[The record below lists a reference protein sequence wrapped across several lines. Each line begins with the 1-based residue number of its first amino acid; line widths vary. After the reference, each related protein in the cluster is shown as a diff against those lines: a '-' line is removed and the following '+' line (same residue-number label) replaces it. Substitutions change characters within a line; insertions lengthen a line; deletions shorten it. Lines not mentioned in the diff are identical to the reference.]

1 MYYPKLFIEI
11 YFVTP
16 GGFEPHISA
25 VKGQGTKPVIRW
37 RETRTGDG
45 IRTHIYRLERPI
57 TSNQLVDS
65 SIEDLIKEYSTTEGF
80 YYSVTVKFRSNCR
93 CDY

>member
-37 RETRTGDG
+37 RE
-45 IRTHIYRLERPI
+45 I
-57 TSNQLVDS
+57 N
-65 SIEDLIKEYSTTEGF
+65 
-80 YYSVTVKFRSNCR
+80 
-93 CDY
+93 